1 MYLAWHTVMAY
12 LRISTH
18 PGIFANPL
26 TPERAAANV
35 GALIDLPHTRLLSEE
50 DGFWEVYREVTRGL
64 TVRGK
69 LVADA
74 HLVAVLRQHGVSRIY
89 TNDADFLRFR
99 FLDVRNPFV

>member
-1 MYLAWHTVMAY
+1 MAY

-26 TPERAAANV
+26 APERAAANV
-35 GALIDLPHTRLLSEE
+35 DALIGLPHVRLLSEE

-64 TVRGK
+64 AVRGK

-74 HLVAVLRQHGVSRIY
+74 HLAAVLRQHGVSRLY
-89 TNDADFLRFR
+89 TNDTDFLKFR
-99 FLDVRNPFV
+99 FLDVRSPFA